1 MVVVSVWT
9 KWMVFLSIVI
19 MIAGLCF
26 AIVFPYFIPQA
37 IEPFF
42 TELTGGTFGDLTPAE
57 VGFHNLLSA
66 VIGGTLFGWGLMIA
80 LLSFRLTK
88 VSDNW
93 IWSVIAISVFAWYIL
108 DTLGSALVGSTL
120 NILLNTTILILA
132 LPPLIVNREAV
143 VKGFGDLRS

>member
-1 MVVVSVWT
+1 ML
-9 KWMVFLSIVI
+9 FLSVVI

-42 TELTGGTFGDLTPAE
+42 TELTGGTFGDLLSAE
-57 VGFHNLLSA
+57 ISFHNLLSA

-80 LLSFRLTK
+80 LLSYRLTR
-88 VSDNW
+88 VSDDW
-93 IWSVIAISVFAWYIL
+93 IWSVIAISVIAWYIL

-120 NILLNTTILILA
+120 NMLLNTTILVLA
-132 LPPLIVNREAV
+132 LPPLIVNRRAV
-143 VKGFGDLRS
+143 IQGFGNLLS